1 MARLW
6 HTFRSAIRFGAIV
19 ITTMQLAKYS
29 LVALVLTGVLSL
41 PAAANPVRRDHID
54 VELIASTTS
63 VQPGRTLTV
72 ALRLKPDE
80 HWHTYWKNP
89 GDSGLAT
96 QIDWQLPE
104 GFRAGPI
111 QWPAP
116 QRIDVG
122 PLANYG
128 YDGEV
133 LLLTDIEVPDSI
145 PANVPIRA
153 AASWL
158 VCEEI
163 CIPGDAE
170 LVLDLPAGPAA
181 ADPVWAARIAKVR
194 AALPDA
200 ANGPEVEAVLA
211 AGQQWIL
218 SLPRSAL
225 RDVGQLSFFPEEE
238 GWIEYASRQQVV
250 EQGDTVQLRFAAAAG
265 AAGKQGRLN
274 GVLVAMPGFANGSS
288 SVVVSPAVTLTDTL
302 PAPPPPVASAARS
315 SLTLAVA
322 LAFAFIGGVILNLMP
337 CVFPVVGIKVLTF
350 VENSRSSPASLR
362 SHGLLFALGVLVCFW
377 AVAGALLAL
386 RAGGATLGWGF
397 QLQSPLVVSALALL
411 FFVLALNMSGVFE
424 LGSRAQQLAGSVRAQ
439 SGYADAFLSG
449 VIATLVATPCTAP
462 FMGAALGFAIT
473 QSAPLAM
480 AVFTALALGMA
491 APYLVLSFSPKL
503 VGRLPKPG
511 TWMVSLKQALAFPL
525 YLTVVWLVWVLG
537 RQIGVDAVAR
547 LMIGMT
553 MFGAGLW
560 VYGRWNTSSAAR
572 VRMTARAMAMLL
584 ALTGVVLGWPHDSV
598 PQGSSLATTSGNWKT
613 WSPDAVAA
621 ARGSGQP
628 VFVDFTAA
636 WCVTCQVNKRLVLNR
651 DTVQARFRERNVVTM
666 VADWTNRDPQ
676 ISLALD
682 ALGRSGVPV
691 YALYPP
697 GNGAPMLLPELL
709 TEAIVLEAIDQ
720 IAGPVRTA
728 ASRDP
733 SGISIDQEK

>member
-1 MARLW
+1 
-6 HTFRSAIRFGAIV
+6 
-19 ITTMQLAKYS
+19 MQIAKHV
-29 LVALVLTGVLSL
+29 LIALVLTGILSL

-63 VQPGRTLTV
+63 VEPGRILTV
-72 ALRLKPDE
+72 ALRLKPDK

-96 QIDWQLPE
+96 QIDWVLPE

-116 QRIDVG
+116 ERIDVG

-153 AASWL
+153 SAFWL

-170 LVLDLPAGPAA
+170 LLLDLPAGPAA
-181 ADPVWAARIAKVR
+181 ADPVWAGRIEKVR
-194 AALPDA
+194 AALPSE
-200 ANGPEVEAVLA
+200 ANGFEVAAVLA
-211 AGQQWIL
+211 AEREWIL
-218 SLPRSAL
+218 SLPRSVL
-225 RDVGQLSFFPEEE
+225 PEVGKLSFFPEDE

-250 EQGDTVQLRFAAAAG
+250 EQGETVQLRFAAATG
-265 AAGKQGRLN
+265 ASEKQGSLN
-274 GVLVAMPGFANGSS
+274 GVLVAQPGFTNGSAA
-288 SVVVSPAVTLTDTL
+288 VVIRPAVTLSDTL
-302 PAPPPPVASAARS
+302 PAMPAIVPASGQN
-315 SLTLAVA
+315 SLTLVVA
-322 LAFAFIGGVILNLMP
+322 LAFAFVGGVILNLMP

-362 SHGLLFALGVLVCFW
+362 GHGLLFALGVLVCFW

-424 LGSRAQQLAGSVRAQ
+424 LGTRAQQLAGSVRAQ

-537 RQIGVDAVAR
+537 RQVGVDAVAR

-553 MFGAGLW
+553 LFGAGLW
-560 VYGRWNTSSAAR
+560 VYGRWNVSLTAR
-572 VRMTARAMAMLL
+572 ARMTARAMAVLL
-584 ALTGVVLGWPHDSV
+584 ALAGVVLGWPHD
-598 PQGSSLATTSGNWKT
+598 PGSRDASLATTSGHWKP
-613 WSPDAVAA
+613 WSPDAVTA
-621 ARGSGQP
+621 ARDNGQP

-651 DTVQARFRERNVVTM
+651 EAVQARFRERNVVTM

-682 ALGRSGVPV
+682 SLGRSGVPV

-697 GNGAPMLLPELL
+697 GNGAPILLPELL
-709 TEAIVLEAIDQ
+709 TEKIVLEAIDR
-720 IAGPVRTA
+720 ISGSVRTA
-728 ASRDP
+728 ARPDRSDEP
-733 SGISIDQEK
+733 VIEEK